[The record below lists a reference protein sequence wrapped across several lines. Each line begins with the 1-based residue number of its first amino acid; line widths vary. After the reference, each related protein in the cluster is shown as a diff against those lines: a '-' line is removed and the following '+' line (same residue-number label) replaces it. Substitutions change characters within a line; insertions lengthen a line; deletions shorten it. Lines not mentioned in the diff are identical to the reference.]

1 MDSED
6 ERVAAIACNSI
17 LDRAFG
23 RPGLAKEEKQDD
35 LMTRITNM
43 TREERLTRMKS
54 LLEPMQQY
62 LHELDEDRDR
72 AEVATIEGG
81 DRRRRRRLSA
91 A

>member
-1 MDSED
+1 
-6 ERVAAIACNSI
+6 
-17 LDRAFG
+17 
-23 RPGLAKEEKQDD
+23 
-35 LMTRITNM
+35 M

-81 DRRRRRRLSA
+81 DRRRRRRLPA